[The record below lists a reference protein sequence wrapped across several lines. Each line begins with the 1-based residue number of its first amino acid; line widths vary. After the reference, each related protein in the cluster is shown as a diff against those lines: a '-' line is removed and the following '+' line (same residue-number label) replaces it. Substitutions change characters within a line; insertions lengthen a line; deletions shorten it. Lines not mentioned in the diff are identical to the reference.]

1 MNSIKHLNR
10 SVDPLGSDDFHSR
23 KGGHH
28 ASGRGLF
35 LDDNRAALG
44 NATKLRTPPHFK
56 GIELDFNFNP
66 ETGEILDSGKLS
78 SKESIT
84 NARKIRFDLQ
94 DSARKI
100 LYSFYPEGAPV
111 NKKGFEVH
119 HRTCSCSLFR
129 TGSTTQVVKSKVHG
143 KAFYSGLMNCANSRT
158 CPVCSVKISERK
170 ANEMRTAFNI
180 AKAENL
186 NISLLTFTA
195 PHNASDSLEDLKDG
209 ITKALEQ
216 FWRGSSAKRFKEK
229 YGIIGHV
236 RSFEIRYGLNGWH
249 PHFHIILFSE
259 KQLPFT
265 VRSKGTL
272 LCGFQTHEWEKI
284 LDRWRSCC
292 LSSGLNAPN
301 EYGMDIQSGALA
313 SEYISKFGSDD
324 EILKTKKGKDITW
337 DMADEMTKGN
347 VKTGRT
353 GSSSPWDLLA
363 ISSDG
368 VTDEIKKKARLLFLQ
383 YARSMKG
390 VNLIRWSRGLRDY
403 FSLGKQDSDEDI
415 INQEEDK
422 ADLLCHIKPHEW
434 EYIIKNNL
442 RSIVLELAENGGSE
456 AIAQLL
462 YVGNE
467 FESFED
473 YFYEFNE
480 RNDLIDYDHLK
491 GDFLTVPKK
500 VSKDITVTKVIP
512 EHQNYLSTKSVDIFK
527 KINKDIEKDKELQIF
542 KLKNPD
548 LLLFTRDL
556 KKRISKVKNE
566 YIS

>member
-1 MNSIKHLNR
+1 LNSIKHLND
-10 SVDPLGSDDFHSR
+10 SVDPLRIANSYLIRD
-23 KGGHH
+23 GHR
-28 ASGRGLF
+28 ASGKGPL
-35 LDDNRAALG
+35 LDRIVDSLG
-44 NATKLRTPPHFK
+44 NATKLRTPPNSK
-56 GIELDFNFNP
+56 GLGLDFNFSS
-66 ETGEILDSGKLS
+66 ETGEILSSGKLN
-78 SKESIT
+78 SKESIN

-100 LYSFYPEGAPV
+100 LYSFYPDGAPV

-129 TGSTTQVVKSKVHG
+129 TGSTTQVVKSKTHG

-180 AKAENL
+180 AKAEKL

-195 PHNASDSLEDLKDG
+195 PHNASDSLDNLKDG

-216 FWRGSSAKRFKEK
+216 FWRGASAKRFKQK
-229 YGIIGHV
+229 YGVIGHV
-236 RSFEIRYGLNGWH
+236 RSFEIRYGSNGWH

-265 VRSKGTL
+265 FRSKGSFL
-272 LCGFQTHEWEKI
+272 SGFQTEEWEKI
-284 LDRWRSCC
+284 LYRWRSCC
-292 LSSGLNAPN
+292 LRSGLNAPN

-347 VKTGRT
+347 IKTGRT
-353 GSSSPWDLLA
+353 GSSSPWDLLSL
-363 ISSDG
+363 SSDG
-368 VTDEIKKKARLLFLQ
+368 ATDEIKKKARLLFLE

-403 FSLGKQDSDEDI
+403 FSLGKQDSDKDI
-415 INQEEDK
+415 IAQEEDK

-434 EYIIKNNL
+434 EYIIKNKL
-442 RSIVLELAENGGSE
+442 RSIGLELAENGGSE
-456 AIAQLL
+456 AIARLL

-480 RNDLIDYDHLK
+480 RNSLIDHEVLK
-491 GDFLTVPKK
+491 GDFDTVPNK
-500 VSKDITVTKVIP
+500 VSKDISITKVIP
-512 EHQNYLSTKSVDIFK
+512 EHQNYLSTISVDIFD
-527 KINKDIEKDKELQIF
+527 KINKDIEKSKKLEVF
-542 KLKNPD
+542 KFENYD
-548 LLLFTRDL
+548 LFSFAEKLRNDISEA
-556 KKRISKVKNE
+556 KK
-566 YIS
+566 